1 MFLIYVL
8 ILTYLIFALSTA
20 LESETPLREMTLP
33 DSSLSK
39 KRKKP
44 KSAKHRGGASTK
56 KKKKSKTNAPTDTS
70 TLSSSAKSAKGKS
83 VNKSTGKSAR
93 KGKAATFK
101 SRYTGVSYYTSY
113 EKWQSQITISK
124 QKSHLGYYQ
133 LQADAALAYDDAKK
147 EHWGPKTK
155 TNFASQAEYDEA
167 KAIELQAI
175 EIGPILPVEKV
186 SSPSPGD
193 LVLSTDP
200 HHLVLHSR
208 LRNVITTGSP
218 NTSPKH
224 GAMKDSYETMLSLP
238 KEDCGILIMVS
249 IYYFVFSCQPLYIH
263 LLIQ

>member
-1 MFLIYVL
+1 MSNKSDVASAQ
-8 ILTYLIFALSTA
+8 TGKKST
-20 LESETPLREMTLP
+20 TPPTTSSKRGSSKMTLP
-33 DSSLSK
+33 DSSSSSLSK
-39 KRKKP
+39 KK
-44 KSAKHRGGASTK
+44 A
-56 KKKKSKTNAPTDTS
+56 KTNTT
-70 TLSSSAKSAKGKS
+70 
-83 VNKSTGKSAR
+83 VI
-93 KGKAATFK
+93 K
-101 SRYTGVSYYTSY
+101 SRYTGVSYFPRHK
-113 EKWQSQITISK
+113 KWQAQIKISK
-124 QKSHLGYYQ
+124 QNMYLGYYQ
-133 LQADAALAYDDAKK
+133 LQADAALAFDNAAK
-147 EHWGPKTK
+147 EHRGPKTK

-186 SSPSPGD
+186 LSPSPGD

>member
-1 MFLIYVL
+1 M
-8 ILTYLIFALSTA
+8 
-20 LESETPLREMTLP
+20 P

-44 KSAKHRGGASTK
+44 KSTKHRGGASTK
-56 KKKKSKTNAPTDTS
+56 KKKKSKTNATTDTS
-70 TLSSSAKSAKGKS
+70 TLSSSAKSAKEKS

-155 TNFASQAEYDEA
+155 TNFASQAEYEDA

-175 EIGPILPVEKV
+175 EIGPILPMERV

>member
-1 MFLIYVL
+1 MSNKSDVASAQ
-8 ILTYLIFALSTA
+8 TGKKST
-20 LESETPLREMTLP
+20 TPPTTSSKRGSSKMTLP
-33 DSSLSK
+33 DSSSSSLSK
-39 KRKKP
+39 KK
-44 KSAKHRGGASTK
+44 A
-56 KKKKSKTNAPTDTS
+56 KTNTT
-70 TLSSSAKSAKGKS
+70 
-83 VNKSTGKSAR
+83 VI
-93 KGKAATFK
+93 K
-101 SRYTGVSYYTSY
+101 SRYTGVSYFTRDK
-113 EKWQSQITISK
+113 KWQAQIKISK
-124 QKSHLGYYQ
+124 QNMHLGYYQ
-133 LQADAALAYDDAKK
+133 LQADAALAYDDAAKK
-147 EHWGPKTK
+147 HRGPKTK
-155 TNFASQAEYDEA
+155 TNFASQAEYDNA

-175 EIGPILPVEKV
+175 EIGSILPVEKV

-200 HHLVLHSR
+200 NNLVLHSR